1 MKKSFFAFGV
11 VALLLVG
18 CADEGQGDIGVVA
31 TALTGNCSGLP
42 GGSPL
47 GSIDRIEVT
56 VNERSGK

>member
-31 TALTGNCSGLP
+31 TALT
-42 GGSPL
+42 
-47 GSIDRIEVT
+47 ET
-56 VNERSGK
+56 VLVYQGFSSWVD